1 MKMWPPDGSPIFFDL
16 DGTLADS
23 AGGILASLEHALTAC
38 GVPDATIDWRRHIG
52 PPLQRMLTA
61 ALPDLTPGQSEKIVA
76 AYRGHYATVGI
87 SMTTLFPGVSE
98 LVTEIAARGA
108 ALYVVTNKPQEPAEA
123 ILRHL
128 ELDGLVRRIV
138 GGDPAGHSTKPD
150 RAAQIVAAEG
160 LSGGCF
166 IGDGLDDLAAAERIG
181 ARFFLA
187 GWGYGTARVLAER
200 PDVTVVESPAHLLP
214 QIFAGH
220 AKG

>member
-1 MKMWPPDGSPIFFDL
+1 MKTRQPDAVPVFFDL

-23 AGGILASLEHALTAC
+23 AGGILASLEHALAAC

-52 PPLQRMLTA
+52 PPLQRMLAA
-61 ALPDLTPGQSEKIVA
+61 ALPHLAPTQRERIVA

-87 SMTTLFPGVSE
+87 SMTTLFPGVAE
-98 LVTEIAARGA
+98 LIAEIAARGA
-108 ALYVVTNKPQEPAEA
+108 VLYIVTNKPQEPAEE
-123 ILRHL
+123 IVRHL
-128 ELDGLVRRIV
+128 TLDGFVRRVV
-138 GGDPAGHSTKPD
+138 GGDPTGHGTKPD
-150 RAAQIVAAEG
+150 RAAQLVGDEG

-181 ARFFLA
+181 ARFVLA

-200 PDVTVVESPAHLLP
+200 PDVRVVESPAQLLS